1 MTAIRRV
8 LWALAALLIASAA
21 CFTAL
26 AVTPDDYDP
35 QNPANLENDH
45 LYAESAFL
53 IDMDTQEILLSKNS
67 RVRMYPASTTKI
79 MTLLLALESGIPLDQ
94 QVTIPAEAGNVPA
107 GSSVIGIKPGDV
119 MTWRDLLYGFML
131 KSGNDG
137 SNAIAMLTTGSIP
150 SFVDRMNQRAQE
162 LGCEGTHFTNAH
174 GYHDQE
180 HYTTAQD
187 LFRISQYAMQNETF
201 RQIVGTA
208 RQQITITR
216 GGKTA
221 SGDAEN
227 RNSLLLP
234 DSKYYYPGAT
244 GIKTGHHSQAGWCVV
259 ASAEREGVRLMAV
272 VLNCATEDRKWQDA
286 KKLLDYGFSQYA
298 AYSMTELLN
307 RMQNEIC
314 AVSIDNASEDDINN
328 GNMLLRYGQIVNGDV
343 TRMIHRNSEA
353 AMQLATANIHE
364 SLNIQWNRELVA
376 PVTAGEE
383 LGRVSFN
390 APDGSVVT
398 AQLLASRDVEA
409 RPEPTPTPTPE
420 PTPVPTVRPSADEGR
435 ENEAPERASAP
446 AKTALVLVI
455 AALLLLL
462 VVLLA
467 VHASRA
473 RKRREAARRRARR
486 RRMAAARPSHGQ
498 AGRSGKSA
506 ARKQPSA
513 PQKRARQD
521 IGKRR

>member
-1 MTAIRRV
+1 
-8 LWALAALLIASAA
+8 
-21 CFTAL
+21 
-26 AVTPDDYDP
+26 
-35 QNPANLENDH
+35 
-45 LYAESAFL
+45 
-53 IDMDTQEILLSKNS
+53 
-67 RVRMYPASTTKI
+67 
-79 MTLLLALESGIPLDQ
+79 
-94 QVTIPAEAGNVPA
+94 
-107 GSSVIGIKPGDV
+107 
-119 MTWRDLLYGFML
+119 
-131 KSGNDG
+131 
-137 SNAIAMLTTGSIP
+137 
-150 SFVDRMNQRAQE
+150 
-162 LGCEGTHFTNAH
+162 
-174 GYHDQE
+174 
-180 HYTTAQD
+180 
-187 LFRISQYAMQNETF
+187 
-201 RQIVGTA
+201 
-208 RQQITITR
+208 
-216 GGKTA
+216 
-221 SGDAEN
+221 
-227 RNSLLLP
+227 
-234 DSKYYYPGAT
+234 
-244 GIKTGHHSQAGWCVV
+244 
-259 ASAEREGVRLMAV
+259 
-272 VLNCATEDRKWQDA
+272 
-286 KKLLDYGFSQYA
+286 
-298 AYSMTELLN
+298 MTELLN

-420 PTPVPTVRPSADEGR
+420 PTPVPTVRPSADADR

-446 AKTALVLVI
+446 AKTALVLII

-498 AGRSGKSA
+498 ASRSGKSA

-513 PQKRARQD
+513 PQKRTRQD